1 MSIEDPK
8 RKNAESP
15 GNLRPNQLIT
25 TFGPGSIAQMKND
38 SVIVM
43 GIDWWDTSDKFTVV
57 QHPSL
62 EKICNKSHF
71 RMPIAME
78 STNKVIP
85 CKSFPTWGVCSNT
98 YCRRLQQHKS
108 SPHPN
113 NNSQFLCSE
122 CKNQLLPARMII
134 MCDKGH
140 LDEFPWVK
148 WAHSSPKDSALQCT
162 AINPKLKWSAL
173 NKTTSIGDYYVKCLD
188 CGSSRKMSGALG
200 PQGLPS
206 DMMVCFGYS
215 PWLGKH
221 EKCTVRSKKNN
232 TLTNSSVR
240 AVLTR
245 ATSLYYPSTI
255 SALLIPKYRHP
266 IQIRIN
272 EKIETIR
279 DDIDDSRSFEEIA
292 KRKIFEE
299 LRDEQNYSVNEIVDK
314 LEIRFGEG
322 GQINKDS
329 TESDIKDEEYEDI
342 METEFEGDD
351 IIDVKSAP
359 LGELEKYFSVLK
371 KANRLTMVKVLRYF
385 TRGSPPNPYASD
397 EEDDMNICSIQR
409 RKQDWFPC
417 VSNKGEGI
425 FFSIREDLLKEWE
438 QRPEVQKRCG
448 ALFESFNEWAKTRE
462 WDIPETRRPRY
473 VLLHTLAHVLI
484 RELSISS
491 GYNEASIAERIY
503 EGNNHN
509 AILLFTASSS
519 SDGSLGGLVRKAE
532 QGQFLSILENAI
544 QKSKYCSRDPLCI
557 EDDPYEKKQRGF
569 PVHTRLNGAACYAC
583 TLIPETSCN
592 EFNRL
597 LDRKFL
603 FDDEVGFF
611 RDI

>member
-1 MSIEDPK
+1 
-8 RKNAESP
+8 
-15 GNLRPNQLIT
+15 
-25 TFGPGSIAQMKND
+25 
-38 SVIVM
+38 
-43 GIDWWDTSDKFTVV
+43 
-57 QHPSL
+57 
-62 EKICNKSHF
+62 
-71 RMPIAME
+71 
-78 STNKVIP
+78 
-85 CKSFPTWGVCSNT
+85 
-98 YCRRLQQHKS
+98 
-108 SPHPN
+108 
-113 NNSQFLCSE
+113 
-122 CKNQLLPARMII
+122 
-134 MCDKGH
+134 
-140 LDEFPWVK
+140 
-148 WAHSSPKDSALQCT
+148 
-162 AINPKLKWSAL
+162 
-173 NKTTSIGDYYVKCLD
+173 
-188 CGSSRKMSGALG
+188 
-200 PQGLPS
+200 
-206 DMMVCFGYS
+206 
-215 PWLGKH
+215 
-221 EKCTVRSKKNN
+221 
-232 TLTNSSVR
+232 
-240 AVLTR
+240 
-245 ATSLYYPSTI
+245 
-255 SALLIPKYRHP
+255 
-266 IQIRIN
+266 
-272 EKIETIR
+272 
-279 DDIDDSRSFEEIA
+279 
-292 KRKIFEE
+292 
-299 LRDEQNYSVNEIVDK
+299 
-314 LEIRFGEG
+314 
-322 GQINKDS
+322 
-329 TESDIKDEEYEDI
+329 
-342 METEFEGDD
+342 
-351 IIDVKSAP
+351 
-359 LGELEKYFSVLK
+359 
-371 KANRLTMVKVLRYF
+371 MVKVLRYF

-473 VLLHTLAHVLI
+473 VLLHTLAHALI

-603 FDDEVGFF
+603 FDDEIGTGGTMIAAADAITKQGSTDIYAVATHGVLSGDTSARLAEVSHIKEVVITDTVPLSADKVNFKMKVISVAPLLGEAIKRIHEGRSVGELF
-611 RDI
+611 IQ